1 MASGNM
7 NPADWDR
14 VTDVFS
20 EALVSKEAAEQ
31 VLAREPEEV
40 RREVRRLLASHQ
52 LLEAGT
58 LDSRG
63 ESRVRRQPGGILA
76 GRFRLV
82 HLLAPGAAV
91 KPG

>member
-1 MASGNM
+1 MAPGNM
-7 NPADWDR
+7 NPGDWDR

-40 RREVRRLLASHQ
+40 CREVRRLLASHCSKPARWR
-52 LLEAGT
+52 AGANPV
-58 LDSRG
+58 L
-63 ESRVRRQPGGILA
+63 GGSPAAYWPADI
-76 GRFRLV
+76 V
-82 HLLAPGAAV
+82 WCTYWAPGAAA